1 MNRRISMAFD
11 GIVIAGL
18 VHELNQTILNTKI
31 SKIAQPENDELLLT
45 CKGSSG
51 QFRVSISAN
60 ASLPFLYL
68 TDTNKTSPLQA
79 PTFCMVL
86 RKHIANGRIISI
98 TQPHMERIIHLK
110 IEHLNEMGDICHKTL
125 VIELMGKHSNII
137 FCDEDGTMIDSI
149 KHVSSAVSSLRE
161 VLPGRPY
168 FIPATQED
176 KFNAMTMDA
185 SQICDAIKAKPM
197 SICKAI
203 YTSFTGV
210 SPLVASEL
218 AFRAGMDADQS
229 LLACTDDEIHHL
241 ANHIAWFFDEIRHN
255 EFHPVIVRKDKRPIE
270 FSAIELT
277 MYQDYEMEHMESI
290 SQMLEVFYAER
301 NIYNRIHQKSAD
313 LRKIVTTALER
324 NQKKYDLQMRQLKDT
339 ENRDKYKVYGEL
351 INAYGYNVPEGAKQM
366 EALNYY
372 TNETVTIPLDPTST
386 PQENAQRFFAKYNKQ
401 KRTFEALTQLIRETK
416 DEISYLESIQTSL
429 DIAMTEDDLA
439 AIKEELSETGY
450 VRRKTVRKKIKLKNE
465 PLHYI
470 SSDGFHMYVGKNNL
484 QNDALTFDFAAG
496 CDWWFHAKQA
506 PGSHVIVKTNGE
518 ELPDRTFEEAGKL
531 AAYYSSMRGSEKVEI
546 DYIEKKHIKKP
557 KGAKPGFVVY
567 YTNYSLVIDSD
578 IRGIQKI
585 SGS

>member
-1 MNRRISMAFD
+1 MAFD

-68 TDTNKTSPLQA
+68 TDTNMTRPLQA
-79 PTFCMVL
+79 PRLCMVL

-185 SQICDAIKAKPM
+185 TQICDAIKAKPM

-218 AFRAGMDADQS
+218 AYRAGMDADQS

-324 NQKKYDLQMRQLKDT
+324 NQKKYQLQQKQQKDA
-339 ENRDKYKVYGEL
+339 EKREKYKLYGEL
-351 INAYGYNVPEGAKQM
+351 INVYGYNLQDQAK
-366 EALNYY
+366 ELVCENFYD
-372 TNETVTIPLDPTST
+372 NNKEIRIPLDPQRPHVKIPKNTLINT
-386 PQENAQRFFAKYNKQ
+386 EN
-401 KRTFEALTQLIRETK
+401 
-416 DEISYLESIQTSL
+416 
-429 DIAMTEDDLA
+429 
-439 AIKEELSETGY
+439 
-450 VRRKTVRKKIKLKNE
+450 
-465 PLHYI
+465 
-470 SSDGFHMYVGKNNL
+470 
-484 QNDALTFDFAAG
+484 
-496 CDWWFHAKQA
+496 
-506 PGSHVIVKTNGE
+506 
-518 ELPDRTFEEAGKL
+518 
-531 AAYYSSMRGSEKVEI
+531 
-546 DYIEKKHIKKP
+546 
-557 KGAKPGFVVY
+557 
-567 YTNYSLVIDSD
+567 
-578 IRGIQKI
+578 
-585 SGS
+585 

>member
-1 MNRRISMAFD
+1 MRQSLLTD
-11 GIVIAGL
+11 GKAGL

-197 SICKAI
+197 SLCKAI

-218 AFRAGMDADQS
+218 AYRAGMDADQS

-324 NQKKYDLQMRQLKDT
+324 NQKKYQLQQKQQKDA
-339 ENRDKYKVYGEL
+339 EKREKYKLYGEL
-351 INAYGYNVPEGAKQM
+351 INVYGY
-366 EALNYY
+366 
-372 TNETVTIPLDPTST
+372 IPFFSVI
-386 PQENAQRFFAKYNKQ
+386 ASFIFSRFFSKSDNSSYSSASKYLRIFSCSPPMVNCVQ
-401 KRTFEALTQLIRETK
+401 I
-416 DEISYLESIQTSL
+416 
-429 DIAMTEDDLA
+429 
-439 AIKEELSETGY
+439 
-450 VRRKTVRKKIKLKNE
+450 V
-465 PLHYI
+465 I
-470 SSDGFHMYVGKNNL
+470 SSSGLN
-484 QNDALTFDFAAG
+484 ALFFTSRFRFRYASTYNP
-496 CDWWFHAKQA
+496 F
-506 PGSHVIVKTNGE
+506 
-518 ELPDRTFEEAGKL
+518 
-531 AAYYSSMRGSEKVEI
+531 
-546 DYIEKKHIKKP
+546 
-557 KGAKPGFVVY
+557 FVWI
-567 YTNYSLVIDSD
+567 L
-578 IRGIQKI
+578 KI
-585 SGS
+585 FSASF